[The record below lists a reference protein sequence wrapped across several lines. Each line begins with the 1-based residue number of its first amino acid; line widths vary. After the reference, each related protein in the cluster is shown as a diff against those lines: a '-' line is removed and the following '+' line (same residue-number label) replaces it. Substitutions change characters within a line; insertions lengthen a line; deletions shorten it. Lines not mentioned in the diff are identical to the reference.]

1 MALENAI
8 SAAVSG
14 LRANAERVHAVA
26 DNVANVSTPGYVARD
41 VITASVVTRNNGT
54 YAGTGGGVR
63 TFSRPANPVPVSL
76 QETQTVDLAVEFSH
90 LIEART
96 AYGAAA
102 DLIRTESEML
112 REHIINEV

>member
-14 LRANAERVHAVA
+14 LRANAERVQAVA
-26 DNVANVSTPGYVARD
+26 DNVANVSTPGYVAREI
-41 VITASVVTRNNGT
+41 VTTSVVTRNSGS

-63 TFSRPANPVPVSL
+63 TYSRPANPVPATL
-76 QETQTVDLAVEFSH
+76 QESQTVDLAVEFSR

-96 AYGAAA
+96 AYGVAA

-112 REHIINEV
+112 REHVTNEA